1 MDGMMAARLGAV
13 VFVAVA
19 VTAAVV
25 ELRRKDERPEPTPP
39 RPVQVNVES
48 PLQSELLRCQGLGEA
63 GPRDPACLR
72 AWAENRRR
80 FLTPGAATGSTE
92 RDPAP
97 ASSTPAPAAGGN
109 E

>member
-13 VFVAVA
+13 VFIAVA
-19 VTAAVV
+19 ITAAVV
-25 ELRRKDERPEPTPP
+25 ELRRKDERPQPTPP
-39 RPVQVNVES
+39 RPAQVNVES
-48 PLQSELLRCQGLGEA
+48 PLQSELLRCQRLGEA

-80 FLTPGAATGSTE
+80 FLTPGATTVTTDQDLVPATG
-92 RDPAP
+92 RPGQQ
-97 ASSTPAPAAGGN
+97 AGGI